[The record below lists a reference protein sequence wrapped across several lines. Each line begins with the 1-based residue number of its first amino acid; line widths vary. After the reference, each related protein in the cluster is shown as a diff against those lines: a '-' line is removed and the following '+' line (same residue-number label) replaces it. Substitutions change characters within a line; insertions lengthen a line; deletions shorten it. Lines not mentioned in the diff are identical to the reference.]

1 MLGELAFSLSIYAH
15 TPIRQAMDVPVSLA
29 MQFFDSK
36 SFEGWKRTKES
47 EGKVAVAVVSRL
59 NEVIR
64 AIGVL
69 SKGLS
74 K

>member
-1 MLGELAFSLSIYAH
+1 
-15 TPIRQAMDVPVSLA
+15 MDVPVSLA

-36 SFEGWKRTKES
+36 SFEGWKRSKES
-47 EGKVAVAVVSRL
+47 DGKVAVAVVNRL
-59 NEVIR
+59 NDVIR

-69 SKGLS
+69 TKGLS